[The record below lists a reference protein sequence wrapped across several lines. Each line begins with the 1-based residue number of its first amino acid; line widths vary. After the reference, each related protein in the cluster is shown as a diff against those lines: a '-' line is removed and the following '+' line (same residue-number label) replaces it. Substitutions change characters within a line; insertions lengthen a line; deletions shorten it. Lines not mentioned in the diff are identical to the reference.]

1 MNQMLEMSYSNG
13 EKVKTEIT
21 RKSIHMMV
29 AFVPSFAQLNM
40 SLTIALLAAASLA
53 YSFAEMLRIR
63 GYKVLLVSAIT
74 NAANR
79 NSNRSLFVLGP
90 VTLSLGAMLSLMLY
104 PSPAATIAIYALA
117 FGDGFSS
124 LIGKLYGRVTIPFS
138 GGKTFAG
145 SFACLLAVFLSTY
158 SVTGTLQSAAA
169 TAVLATSLELLP
181 TGDLDNMVIPLG
193 TGFFV
198 SLFFL

>member
-1 MNQMLEMSYSNG
+1 MNRIAEMSYNHS

-29 AFVPSFAQLNM
+29 AFVPSFARVNM
-40 SLTIALLAAASLA
+40 PLTLALLAAATLA
-53 YSFAEMLRIR
+53 YSFAELLRIR
-63 GYKVLLVSAIT
+63 GYKVALVSMIT

-104 PSPAATIAIYALA
+104 PSPAATIGIYALA

-124 LIGKLYGRVTIPFS
+124 LIGKLYGEVKVPFT

-145 SFACLLAVFLSTY
+145 SFACLAAVFFSAY
-158 SVTGTLQSAAA
+158 SVTGNLQSSAAVALVA
-169 TAVLATSLELLP
+169 TALEILP
-181 TGDLDNMVIPLG
+181 TGDLDNVIIPLG

-198 SLFFL
+198 TLFLL